1 MPEFGHT
8 DHDYDLAEWR
18 PKILMFLKRF
28 LRRNKIFFQIY
39 ET

>member
-28 LRRNKIFFQIY
+28 FATQ
-39 ET
+39 